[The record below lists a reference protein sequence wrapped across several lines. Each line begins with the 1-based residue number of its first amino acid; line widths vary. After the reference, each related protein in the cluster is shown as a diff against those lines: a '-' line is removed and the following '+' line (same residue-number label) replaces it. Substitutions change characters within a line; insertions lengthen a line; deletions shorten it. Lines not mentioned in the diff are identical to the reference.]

1 MIVVTLYTYQ
11 QLSLTR
17 GFLGHSVVSSLAS
30 GSILVECLQ
39 KEGNVDGD
47 VTLLQETSISRWQWE
62 LINGTSL
69 VIIITYAEYSMS
81 NAMGVD
87 QGIGCYDKQNIFYKH
102 NFYGLQAI

>member
-17 GFLGHSVVSSLAS
+17 GFLGHLVVSSLAS

-47 VTLLQETSISRWQWE
+47 VYTSAA
-62 LINGTSL
+62 NVYFPVTM
-69 VIIITYAEYSMS
+69 T
-81 NAMGVD
+81 VD
-87 QGIGCYDKQNIFYKH
+87 KWHEPGSHHHLCRIFNK
-102 NFYGLQAI
+102 